1 MKLIWILLIISVAG
15 CNTNKHAAPVSPAPK
30 STVESQVGR
39 FQTFNNL
46 AEVALDT
53 KTGQLCKTYDWH
65 TGDVF
70 DRYKVKRAP
79 QTDPNTKYENAP
91 LCSDIEREVP
101 IPPGATYGEADTA
114 PKKTNE
120 QPKR

>member
-1 MKLIWILLIISVAG
+1 VD
-15 CNTNKHAAPVSPAPK
+15 
-30 STVESQVGR
+30 SQVGR

-65 TGDVF
+65 TGANPIKLPPGATLEKSDKF

-79 QTDPNTKYENAP
+79 QSDPNTKYENAP
-91 LCSDIEREVP
+91 LCSDIEREEP
-101 IPPGATYGEADTA
+101 MPPGATYGGADTA
-114 PKKTNE
+114 PKKTDE